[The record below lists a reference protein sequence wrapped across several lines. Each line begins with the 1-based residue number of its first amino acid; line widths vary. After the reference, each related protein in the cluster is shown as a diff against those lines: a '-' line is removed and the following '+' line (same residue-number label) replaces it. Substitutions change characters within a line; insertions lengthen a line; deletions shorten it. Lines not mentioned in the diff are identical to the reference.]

1 MAQKNNPVFH
11 GLVLAGGESRR
22 MGKDKALL
30 TIQGKSWLEYSCDR
44 LVQSGCEHV
53 YVSRNQGDGIADLI
67 PNKGPVGGVY
77 SVLHYICEHEIELD
91 WLTVIPVDMPLLTV
105 DAIRHLHQTVEQTGK
120 SAFYSDSLFPFSIR
134 VNTDLRE
141 KTSLAV
147 NGDKTNSIRYLLK
160 QCGAA
165 EIASTTNMQLTNVNT
180 PEEWSRV
187 AHNNFI

>member
-1 MAQKNNPVFH
+1 MAQKKKAIFH

-30 TIQGKSWLEYSCDR
+30 TIQGKSWLEYSCER
-44 LVQSGCEHV
+44 LVQSGCDRV

-67 PNKGPVGGVY
+67 PKKGPVGGVY

-105 DAIRHLHQTVEQTGK
+105 DEIQYLHQTVEQTGK

-134 VNTDLRE
+134 VDVELRE
-141 KTSLAV
+141 KISLAV

-160 QCGAA
+160 QCEAVEMA
-165 EIASTTNMQLTNVNT
+165 NTKNIQLTNVNT

-187 AHNNFI
+187 AHIKII